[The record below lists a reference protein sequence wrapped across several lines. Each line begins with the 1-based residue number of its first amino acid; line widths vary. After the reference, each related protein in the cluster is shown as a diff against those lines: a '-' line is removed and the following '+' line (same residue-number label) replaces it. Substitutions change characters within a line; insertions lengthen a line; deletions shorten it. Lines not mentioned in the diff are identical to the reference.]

1 MPIDRM
7 RRSGSSHPEAAMLET
22 IAGSIL
28 LAIAV
33 LMFVLAGSG
42 NKRLAVSA
50 TNDGVERDLFCQTC
64 MRLPR
69 KHCRRCQTGIW
80 AREWQKNSRGLVCG
94 RKVTDSHSISAMA
107 RQQGKSTEFISH
119 RSLADPNDDAR
130 AIIDRVRASNKALRE
145 AAQIIANTLK
155 RDHSTPD

>member
-1 MPIDRM
+1 MEPINRSAEAFCQGERGDVGRSRMPIDRT
-7 RRSGSSHPEAAMLET
+7 RRSRSSHAEAAMFET

-50 TNDGVERDLFCQTC
+50 TNDGAERDLFCQTC
-64 MRLPR
+64 LRLPR

-80 AREWQKNSRGLVCG
+80 AREWQKNS
-94 RKVTDSHSISAMA
+94 
-107 RQQGKSTEFISH
+107 
-119 RSLADPNDDAR
+119 
-130 AIIDRVRASNKALRE
+130 
-145 AAQIIANTLK
+145 
-155 RDHSTPD
+155 

>member
-1 MPIDRM
+1 MPIDRT
-7 RRSGSSHPEAAMLET
+7 RRSGSSYPEAAMLET
-22 IAGSIL
+22 IAGSTL

-50 TNDGVERDLFCQTC
+50 TNEGVERDLFCKTC

-80 AREWQKNSRGLVCG
+80 AREWQKNSRELVYD
-94 RKVTDSHSISAMA
+94 RKVTDSLAISATA

-119 RSLADPNDDAR
+119 GSLADPNDDAR
-130 AIIDRVRASNKALRE
+130 AIIDRMRASNKALRE
-145 AAQIIANTLK
+145 AARIIANTLK
-155 RDHSTPD
+155 RDHSTPS

>member
-1 MPIDRM
+1 MPIDRT
-7 RRSGSSHPEAAMLET
+7 RRSGSSYPEAAMLET

-42 NKRLAVSA
+42 KRLAVSA

-64 MRLPR
+64 IRLPR

-80 AREWQKNSRGLVCG
+80 AREWQKNSRELVYD
-94 RKVTDSHSISAMA
+94 RKVTDSLAISATA

-119 RSLADPNDDAR
+119 GSLADPNDDAR
-130 AIIDRVRASNKALRE
+130 AIIDRMRASNKALRE
-145 AAQIIANTLK
+145 AARIIANTLK
-155 RDHSTPD
+155 RDHSTPS

>member
-1 MPIDRM
+1 
-7 RRSGSSHPEAAMLET
+7 MLET

-50 TNDGVERDLFCQTC
+50 TKVGAERDLFCQTC
-64 MRLPR
+64 LRLPR

-80 AREWQKNSRGLVCG
+80 APEWQKSSRERVHD
-94 RKVTDSHSISAMA
+94 REAPDSLSVSATA
-107 RQQGKSTEFISH
+107 REQGKSTEFISH
-119 RSLADPNDDAR
+119 GSLADPNDAAR
-130 AIIDRVRASNKALRE
+130 AIIDRVRASNKALHE

-155 RDHSTPD
+155 RDHSTPS

>member
-1 MPIDRM
+1 MPIDRT
-7 RRSGSSHPEAAMLET
+7 RRSGSSYPEAAMLET
-22 IAGSIL
+22 IAGSTL

-50 TNDGVERDLFCQTC
+50 TNDGAERDLFCQTC
-64 MRLPR
+64 LRLPR

-80 AREWQKNSRGLVCG
+80 AREWQKNSRELVYD
-94 RKVTDSHSISAMA
+94 RKVTDSLAISATA

-119 RSLADPNDDAR
+119 GSLADPNDDAR
-130 AIIDRVRASNKALRE
+130 AIIDRMRASNKALRE
-145 AAQIIANTLK
+145 AARIIANTLK
-155 RDHSTPD
+155 RDHSTTS